1 MGTFAI
7 VVFAFAIL
15 MVFMSVKAI
24 PQGFEYTVERFGRY
38 TNTLTPGLNIVVPII
53 DRIGNKLNMMEQV
66 MDVPSQEVITRYT
79 PKLGAWTPL

>member
-15 MVFMSVKAI
+15 MVFMSVKSV
-24 PQGFEYTVERFGRY
+24 PHGSEYTVEHFGRY
-38 TNTLTPGLNIVVPII
+38 TNTLTPGLNIIVPII

-66 MDVPSQEVITRYT
+66 RDVPSQEVITRYT
-79 PKLGAWTPL
+79 PKLGIWTPF

>member
-7 VVFAFAIL
+7 VIFSIAIL

-38 TNTLTPGLNIVVPII
+38 TNTLTP
-53 DRIGNKLNMMEQV
+53 D
-66 MDVPSQEVITRYT
+66 
-79 PKLGAWTPL
+79 